1 MLKSYS
7 FDCFDSYREVCFDS
21 YLETELSRGRLLLVI
36 GCANANGN
44 LSGKTGKPQ
53 WLFAVITEGR
63 NIVTIDL

>member
-1 MLKSYS
+1 MLKSSS
-7 FDCFDSYREVCFDS
+7 FDCFDSYRAVCFDS

-36 GCANANGN
+36 GWANANGN
-44 LSGKTGKPQ
+44 LSGKNGKPQ

>member
-7 FDCFDSYREVCFDS
+7 FDCFDSYRAVCFDS

-44 LSGKTGKPQ
+44 LSGKNGKPQ